1 MSKII
6 ELTKVN
12 VNEKGHTNIFPMN
25 PLLFRRRHCNDPPPG
40 KCWSRSPFLERVV
53 TSCTRQLHHH
63 HINNVHLFIMF
74 VEWYFLFIPIFFF
87 MTIGSMKNVYKMIW
101 TEMYPEVRETTCF
114 GIIRSTAL
122 FTRCML
128 MLFVLVIYQQDEQNF
143 YSRVR

>member
-1 MSKII
+1 MFKIR

-12 VNEKGHTNIFPMN
+12 VYGKGHTNIFPMN
-25 PLLFRRRHCNDPPPG
+25 PLLFRRRHHNDPPPG

-63 HINNVHLFIMF
+63 HTNNVYLFIMF

-87 MTIGSMKNVYKMIW
+87 VTIGSMKNVYKMIW
-101 TEMYPEVRETTCF
+101 TKMYPKVRETTCL

-122 FTRCML
+122 FTRCVL
-128 MLFVLVIYQQDEQNF
+128 MLLALVIYQQDEQNF